1 MSTSIARG
9 NLLKV
14 FALQVSID
22 VTSKSAATT
31 AEQDI
36 TITGVKTGDI
46 VLSVNKPTLSAG
58 LGIANARVKSDDT
71 VAVTFI
77 NATAGAIDPAA
88 ETYTFVIG
96 RPEPMGSIFNA

>member
-14 FALQVSID
+14 FALQISID